1 MTVNVLGPFGLLP
14 GGHRQRAA
22 RPKPDAVLWTTDT
35 AEPRRVMAIARLKS
49 LPRAE
54 AGYPFMADLRR
65 AQTPDQ
71 G

>member
-1 MTVNVLGPFGLLP
+1 MTVNVQGPFGSSGPP
-14 GGHRQRAA
+14 GR
-22 RPKPDAVLWTTDT
+22 KPDAVLWATDL
-35 AEPRRVMAIARLKS
+35 AEPRRVMAIARKS

-54 AGYPFMADLRR
+54 AVYPFMADLRR